1 MHSTIGTRL
10 VTLKASIQKLESKYH
25 REPGSTHLLAV
36 SKTKPVSDI
45 LEAIA
50 HGQREFGESYLQEA
64 IEKITSLSD
73 KEIHWHFIGLIQKN
87 KTRQIAE
94 HFDWVHS
101 VDRMIIADRL
111 NAQRPTSLPPIQ
123 ICIQVNID
131 NEATKS
137 GVPMEQ
143 VQSLAKSVLNLPQ
156 VKLRGLM
163 AIPQICS
170 DTNELRKRFAQLRQQ
185 LEQLN
190 HLGLNLD
197 TLSMGMSGDL
207 ESAIAEGA
215 TIVRVGTAIFG
226 KRTTK

>member
-10 VTLKASIQKLESKYH
+10 DTLMASIQKLESKYK
-25 REPGSTHLLAV
+25 REPGSTRVLAV

-50 HGQREFGESYLQEA
+50 HGQREFGESYVQEA
-64 IEKITSLSD
+64 IEKITTLSD
-73 KEIHWHFIGLIQKN
+73 KKIHWHFIGPIQKN

-94 HFDWVHS
+94 HFDWIHS

-143 VQSLAKSVLNLPQ
+143 VQSLARSVIKLPQ
-156 VKLRGLM
+156 LKLRGLM

-170 DTNELRKRFAQLRQQ
+170 DTNEQRKRFAQLRQQ

-207 ESAIAEGA
+207 EPAIAEGA
-215 TIVRVGTAIFG
+215 TIVRIGTAIFG